1 MTKFQKV
8 IIVIVVVYLAIAA
21 LGKFT
26 KGDIDGAE
34 ANAHRYCKM
43 VYEGQWPDYQ
53 QNYLQ
58 FCDKDRW
65 NGK

>member
-1 MTKFQKV
+1 MTKFQKAIV
-8 IIVIVVVYLAIAA
+8 IIAVVYFAIAM

-26 KGDIDGAE
+26 KDIDGVE

-53 QNYLQ
+53 QNYQQ
-58 FCDKDRW
+58 FCNKDRW